1 MLSRKLFLF
10 SLILFAC
17 VSCRKDL
24 SLYHG
29 QGGLNFSADT
39 VYFDT
44 VFTRIPGGAYPRSIN
59 KRFMIRNPFK
69 ETVHV
74 NARIMGGSSSQFK
87 INVDGQFGRVISDI
101 EILPKDSSWVFVEAT
116 LEPNFLTHPALVRDS
131 IEFETNGGR
140 QYVQL
145 AAYGW
150 DAYYL
155 KDTVF
160 TGSTSLVLT
169 DKPYVIVNAAYVD
182 QGATLTIGAGVHFYS
197 SPNSTFVDT
206 SKKRFNVSALNVLGT
221 LIVNGT
227 QTNPV
232 IFEGDR
238 LDNNYAEKP
247 GQWRGIHFYRG
258 SVNNVITHAIIK
270 NATIGVQVDSLPE
283 AGAYTLR
290 INHSS
295 IRNISAYGIL
305 GLTAKILAQN
315 TTISNCGLNTFIGY
329 YGGDYTVQHCSF
341 YTPGNGRRDPH
352 VIFNNILRDENKVV
366 IRTDSLR
373 YVIVNSIIW
382 GPVESELGFDV
393 SPGKLMANR
402 GFDSCII
409 KTKTPIPGTI
419 ARNKDPLFADPN
431 KGDLKIGSNS
441 PAKDHGDPIFI
452 LPDDIE
458 EKSRSDGKPDI
469 GAYEL

>member
-1 MLSRKLFLF
+1 MLSRKLLLF
-10 SLILFAC
+10 SIIVFAC
-17 VSCRKDL
+17 VSCRKDQ
-24 SLYHG
+24 SIYKG

-69 ETVHV
+69 ETVHLNV
-74 NARIMGGSSSQFK
+74 RIMGGSASEFK
-87 INVDGQFGRVISDI
+87 INVDGQYGNYISGI
-101 EILPKDSSWVFVEAT
+101 EILPKDSSWVFVEAK

-131 IEFETNGGR
+131 VEFETNGGK

-160 TGSTSLVLT
+160 KGNTSLLLT

-182 QGATLTIGAGVHFYS
+182 QGATLTIGPGVHFYS

-206 SKKRFNVSALNVLGT
+206 FNKRFNVSALNVLGT
-221 LIVNGT
+221 LIVNGSK
-227 QTNPV
+227 TNPV

-238 LDNNYAEKP
+238 LDNNYADKP

-258 SVNNVITHAIIK
+258 SVQNTIKHAIIK
-270 NATIGVQVDSLPE
+270 NATIGIQVDSLPE
-283 AGAYTLR
+283 AGTYTLR
-290 INHSS
+290 IDHST
-295 IRNISAYGIL
+295 IKNISAYGIL
-305 GLTAKILAQN
+305 GLTAKIRAEN
-315 TTISNCGLNTFIGY
+315 TVISNCGLNTFIGY
-329 YGGDYTVQHCSF
+329 YGGDYTVFHCSF

-352 VIFNNILRDENKVV
+352 VIFNNILRNDKKVV

-373 YVIVNSIIW
+373 YIIVNSIIW
-382 GPVESELGFDV
+382 GPVDSEIGFDV
-393 SPGKLMANR
+393 EPTKLMFNR

-409 KTKTPIPGTI
+409 KTKTTIAGTI
-419 ARNKDPLFADPN
+419 KQNKDPQFADPAKN
-431 KGDLKIGSNS
+431 DLKIKPTS
-441 PAKDHGDPIFI
+441 PAKDHGDPPG

-458 EKSRSDGKPDI
+458 DKSRSDGKPDI